1 MIYCI
6 NIEREEQPTKENIK
20 KLEEEYSAK
29 LGTPIEVSVNYTAT
43 LKRLPFHTRIAIG
56 DLHTRLTELIYKA
69 DYKSLPNKT
78 LKKIGDEI
86 TEIEFKLQELWGFP
100 KDRASHTHWLR
111 PIKCKCPKLDNKDAW
126 GHEYY
131 INEECP
137 LHGTNKEES

>member
-1 MIYCI
+1 MIYK
-6 NIEREEQPTKENIK
+6 IEIKRDEPHTKETLD
-20 KLEEEYSAK
+20 KLSKEFSEK
-29 LGTPIEVSVNYTAT
+29 LGEEVIV
-43 LKRLPFHTRIAIG
+43 AI
-56 DLHTRLTELIYKA
+56 
-69 DYKSLPNKT
+69 DYKSTFRSLPWEKQQLITYKHSRLNELIAKADWESLSNET

-86 TEIEFKLQELWGFP
+86 TEIEYELQELWGFP

-137 LHGTNKEES
+137 LHGGSND

>member
-1 MIYCI
+1 MIYKI
-6 NIEREEQPTKENIK
+6 AIRRDEPHTKET
-20 KLEEEYSAK
+20 LAK
-29 LGTPIEVSVNYTAT
+29 LSKEFSEKLGEEVVVD
-43 LKRLPFHTRIAIG
+43 I
-56 DLHTRLTELIYKA
+56 
-69 DYKSLPNKT
+69 DYKSTLNNLPWEIRQLIYAKHAHLDELIGRANWETLPDKT

-86 TEIEFKLQELWGFP
+86 TEIEYELQELWGFP

-137 LHGTNKEES
+137 LHGTNKEEN